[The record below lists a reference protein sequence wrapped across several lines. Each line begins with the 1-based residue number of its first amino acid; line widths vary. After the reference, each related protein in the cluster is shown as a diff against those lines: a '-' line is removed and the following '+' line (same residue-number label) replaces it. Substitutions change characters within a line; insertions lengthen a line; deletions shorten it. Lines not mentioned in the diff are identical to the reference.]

1 MDRDLSK
8 NNATLS
14 STHCWVIMKRLIYK
28 ELGIP
33 CAVAVTVEEHSA
45 YSKGKPCVITLS
57 AHSKAH
63 FFETLRRKKYEQSE
77 QLFPCQRLFFQKEK
91 KERELAVWQH
101 LLPLPVWQGFPIIER
116 RMETAPQKS
125 QNALKMRKQHTQTTC
140 LATKGNP
147 INILYKVDK
156 VVDLIWF
163 LCYLF
168 SSYM

>member
-1 MDRDLSK
+1 MIILETLPMDRDLSK

-28 ELGIP
+28 ELGIQ

-77 QLFPCQRLFFQKEK
+77 QLFPCQRLFSK
-91 KERELAVWQH
+91 KKKKRGNWLCGNIYCRCQYDKGFRLSNVEWKQH
-101 LLPLPVWQGFPIIER
+101 LRNP
-116 RMETAPQKS
+116 
-125 QNALKMRKQHTQTTC
+125 KMPWKCASNTHK
-140 LATKGNP
+140 LHA
-147 INILYKVDK
+147 
-156 VVDLIWF
+156 
-163 LCYLF
+163 
-168 SSYM
+168 